1 MLKFFVNFILFIV
14 KMAIYIVV
22 GGIAIIY
29 YIIKG
34 IIKLIKHFKD
44 KRNFDSYE
52 HKNTNYK
59 TSSRTNYNSVVNPT
73 FTPKVD
79 KKGDASYDYSD
90 LSREYH
96 YIKYDD
102 YNSAKI
108 NNLITHKEKEITNI
122 EKSNCKEYKNVNI
135 KLYLNKNN
143 KNLTSNDELKTKLLN
158 IPPDECYLLVVD
170 ESDKYL
176 ILTDEADTFIYY
188 PKIINKILNYCK
200 DDSYFIIGHDN
211 KEEYKYIFKDNQI
224 FLEDYDKQKIKEEY
238 SKLKNSI
245 LEATKLI
252 TRYTLKIKSNYNVVP
267 YNNHSLEWDDLTKV
281 INKLKSN
288 KLPDITELPYLDEID
303 SILKSSLSK
312 LKEEYDKYIPQE
324 IINNKQDDKYYNLNI
339 YISKYYSE
347 IIKDDELNCKKI
359 GLDDIDLCNIYTDD
373 SANYIEILLSEYT
386 AKDYSHLLKSLS
398 EYCGNDMYALYN
410 HKGITYKFTIEDSK
424 CYINNYSY
432 IEIKSKYDRLK
443 NEIINI
449 IDILNDKLT
458 FIEGNY
464 DYSILSENGD
474 FDDYEELAN
483 ILRDNKEISIFE
495 LPYMEE
501 ATSNLKI
508 LEEKVNKIY
517 VVERNQGL
525 HNFYY
530 EEKIN
535 NKEDEKSDIKSTKKE
550 VKPKK
555 KELTETERRFEKEA
569 DYFGL
574 TKREREIC
582 RLENMTP
589 EEFDEAEDSIDT
601 FRDDEL

>member
-1 MLKFFVNFILFIV
+1 MLEFFVNFILFIF
-14 KMAIYIVV
+14 KIMLYIVV

-34 IIKLIKHFKD
+34 IIKLIKRSKD
-44 KRNFDSYE
+44 KRSFNSYE
-52 HKNTNYK
+52 HESANSQ
-59 TSSRTNYNSVVNPT
+59 TSTNYNSVVNPT

-122 EKSNCKEYKNVNI
+122 EKSNYKEYKNVNI

-158 IPPDECYLLVVD
+158 ISPDECFLLVVD

-224 FLEDYDKQKIKEEY
+224 LLKDYDEQKLKEEY
-238 SKLKNSI
+238 LKLKNSI
-245 LEATKLI
+245 LETTKLI
-252 TRYTLKIKSNYNVVP
+252 TKYTLKIKSDYNVIP

-288 KLPDITELPYLDEID
+288 KLSNITELPYLNEID
-303 SILKSSLSK
+303 SILKSSLPK

-324 IINNKQDDKYYNLNI
+324 ITNSKQEDKYYNLNI

-359 GLDDIDLCNIYTDD
+359 GLDNIDLCDIYADD
-373 SANYIEILLSEYT
+373 SANYIEISLSEYT

-398 EYCGNDMYALYN
+398 EYCGNDMYAIYN
-410 HKGITYKFTIEDSK
+410 HKDITYKFTIEDSK

-432 IEIKSKYDRLK
+432 IETKAKYDRLK

-464 DYSILSENGD
+464 DYNILSENGD

-483 ILRDNKEISIFE
+483 TLRDNKEVSIFE

-508 LEEKVNKIY
+508 LETKVNKIY
-517 VVERNQGL
+517 VAERNQGL
-525 HNFYY
+525 HDFYY

-535 NKEDEKSDIKSTKKE
+535 DEEDEKPDIKPSKKE

-555 KELTETERRFEKEA
+555 KELTEAEKRFEKEA

-582 RLENMTP
+582 KLENMTP
-589 EEFDEAEDSIDT
+589 EEFDEAEDGIDPL
-601 FRDDEL
+601 RDDEL

>member
-1 MLKFFVNFILFIV
+1 
-14 KMAIYIVV
+14 
-22 GGIAIIY
+22 
-29 YIIKG
+29 
-34 IIKLIKHFKD
+34 
-44 KRNFDSYE
+44 
-52 HKNTNYK
+52 
-59 TSSRTNYNSVVNPT
+59 
-73 FTPKVD
+73 
-79 KKGDASYDYSD
+79 
-90 LSREYH
+90 
-96 YIKYDD
+96 
-102 YNSAKI
+102 
-108 NNLITHKEKEITNI
+108 
-122 EKSNCKEYKNVNI
+122 
-135 KLYLNKNN
+135 
-143 KNLTSNDELKTKLLN
+143 
-158 IPPDECYLLVVD
+158 
-170 ESDKYL
+170 
-176 ILTDEADTFIYY
+176 
-188 PKIINKILNYCK
+188 
-200 DDSYFIIGHDN
+200 
-211 KEEYKYIFKDNQI
+211 
-224 FLEDYDKQKIKEEY
+224 
-238 SKLKNSI
+238 
-245 LEATKLI
+245 
-252 TRYTLKIKSNYNVVP
+252 
-267 YNNHSLEWDDLTKV
+267 
-281 INKLKSN
+281 
-288 KLPDITELPYLDEID
+288 
-303 SILKSSLSK
+303 
-312 LKEEYDKYIPQE
+312 
-324 IINNKQDDKYYNLNI
+324 
-339 YISKYYSE
+339 
-347 IIKDDELNCKKI
+347 
-359 GLDDIDLCNIYTDD
+359 
-373 SANYIEILLSEYT
+373 
-386 AKDYSHLLKSLS
+386 
-398 EYCGNDMYALYN
+398 MYALYN

-432 IEIKSKYDRLK
+432 IEIKDKYDRLK

-483 ILRDNKEISIFE
+483 TLRDNKEISIFE